1 MLEKKHQAERLSDSI
16 YTSAYYRQRWYE
28 LLQSYRRGDLTHEEW
43 AVQNYQLYC
52 LKNFYANA
60 CDREQ
65 SHTVKIE
72 EDERQKRAS
81 SAFHQWKETKSEENP
96 ERQRSRLTTAN
107 SQQPTEVNSIFSA
120 NSFSAATGA
129 SNRESDA
136 ENKCKHPVNR
146 LSISSIP
153 DQELEDI
160 SCYRPKSSLKRHPSI
175 ESYIMDQQRWTLGA
189 MLKRVVGLTD
199 PLPSP
204 RKPKNYSHSSITQ
217 LSSDSGFES
226 SVWLVN
232 HCTVN
237 KRNQIDARRR
247 FDGWSFVRPAEK
259 INSSLGRD
267 SDGYHQGF
275 ASLSND
281 KMMIRCIVM
290 GLCVTFT
297 LIDKHEE
304 SKYVHR
310 RAYVG

>member
-16 YTSAYYRQRWYE
+16 FTSAYYRQRWYE

-72 EDERQKRAS
+72 EGERQKRAS

-107 SQQPTEVNSIFSA
+107 SQQLTEVNSIL
-120 NSFSAATGA
+120 SAATGA
-129 SNRESDA
+129 SHRESDA
-136 ENKCKHPVNR
+136 ENKYKHPVNR

-153 DQELEDI
+153 DQELDDI
-160 SCYRPKSSLKRHPSI
+160 SYYRPKSSVKRHQSV
-175 ESYIMDQQRWTLGA
+175 ESYIRDQQRWTIGA

-204 RKPKNYSHSSITQ
+204 RKPKNYSRSPITQ

-226 SVWLVN
+226 SV
-232 HCTVN
+232 
-237 KRNQIDARRR
+237 
-247 FDGWSFVRPAEK
+247 
-259 INSSLGRD
+259 
-267 SDGYHQGF
+267 
-275 ASLSND
+275 
-281 KMMIRCIVM
+281 
-290 GLCVTFT
+290 
-297 LIDKHEE
+297 
-304 SKYVHR
+304 
-310 RAYVG
+310 